1 MSHKCLG
8 FTLQLIIMALEVLFI
23 SVYDEG
29 VGLLT
34 LPGYP
39 VAGSKICYSMLFLI
53 GSYVL
58 ILTLGMWFQELGRL
72 TLGLES
78 CNHWIQG
85 SLPSIEEDKP
95 KLST

>member
-8 FTLQLIIMALEVLFI
+8 FTLQLIIKTLEVLFI

-29 VGLLT
+29 IGLL
-34 LPGYP
+34 P
-39 VAGSKICYSMLFLI
+39 AGSKICYSMLFLM
-53 GSYVL
+53 GSYDL

-85 SLPSIEEDKP
+85 SLPGIEEDKP